1 MSDKWYKNK
10 ESDKIWWKDT
20 PEDLGLWI
28 FSFDR
33 EEEFNMFADY
43 PFKLTEDQIRI
54 FDQENPEW
62 AQFFADR
69 KR

>member
-10 ESDKIWWKDT
+10 KTDVIWWKDT
-20 PEDLGLWI
+20 PEDRGLWI

-33 EEEFNMFADY
+33 KKEFNMFEDY
-43 PFKLTEDQIRI
+43 PFKLSEDQIRV
-54 FDQENPEW
+54 FDSENPEW
-62 AQFFADR
+62 AQFFSDR